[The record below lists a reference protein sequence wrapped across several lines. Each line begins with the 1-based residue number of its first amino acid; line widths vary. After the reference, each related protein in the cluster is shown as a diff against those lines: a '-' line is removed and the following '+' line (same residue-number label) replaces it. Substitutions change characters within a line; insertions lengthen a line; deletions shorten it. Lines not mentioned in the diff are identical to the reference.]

1 MSSGVRTDQTRTE
14 IVVES
19 AADPL
24 RLVTHLA
31 RSGLFDDYVV
41 YERPDL
47 WTFAGGVAGEVI
59 LEPGV
64 VRSRWLDA
72 PSPASAGPAHAPDP
86 LDPLDPLH
94 ALDPLD
100 PVDRFDEPWSGR
112 PAAAL
117 EAALRTAPWP
127 AWNAYGWIAFEF
139 AALAPAGR
147 LAHLVVP
154 RTEVRVEAGRALVV
168 SMDAEEAERVAEL
181 LSGQVV
187 PGSPSSPSPVDVRTG
202 GDLYRSRVA
211 QAISEI
217 DAGLYEKVIVSRRLP
232 IPFPVDVVATY
243 ACGRAANTPARSFLL
258 DLEGFQAAGFSPEV
272 LAGVDGHGTVT
283 TQPLAGTRAFGQG
296 ENVDSRTRHELEN
309 DPKEIFEHA
318 VSVRASQ
325 DELYRVCVPGTVRVT
340 GFMAVKER
348 GSVQHLGSSVSG
360 ELAPGRTGW
369 DALDALFPGVTAS
382 GIPKPAAVDAIARL
396 EEPRGLY
403 AGAVLA
409 VSHDGAMDAALV
421 LRAVYSENGRAWLR
435 AGAGIVSGS
444 TPEREY
450 EETCEKLSSIAP
462 YVVPRT

>member
-1 MSSGVRTDQTRTE
+1 MSFGVRTDEMRTE
-14 IVVES
+14 VVVES

-24 RLVTHLA
+24 RLVTRLA
-31 RSGLFDDYVV
+31 GSGLFDDYTV
-41 YERPDL
+41 YERPGL

-64 VRSRWLDA
+64 VRSRW
-72 PSPASAGPAHAPDP
+72 PSSAGA
-86 LDPLDPLH
+86 
-94 ALDPLD
+94 LD
-100 PVDRFDEPWSGR
+100 PVDPAAWVDEPWSGR

-117 EAALRTAPWP
+117 EAALRAAPWP
-127 AWNAYGWIAFEF
+127 VWNAYGWIAFEF
-139 AALAPAGR
+139 AALTPAGR

-168 SMDAEEAERVAEL
+168 SADAEEAERVAEL
-181 LSGQVV
+181 LSGQGT
-187 PGSPSSPSPVDVRTG
+187 PGTPSPSPVDVRPG

-217 DAGLYEKVIVSRRLP
+217 GAGLYEKVIVSRRLP

-258 DLEGFQAAGFSPEV
+258 DLDGFQAAGFSPEV
-272 LAGVDGHGTVT
+272 LVGVDGHGTVT
-283 TQPLAGTRAFGQG
+283 TQPLAGTRAFGRG
-296 ENVDSRTRHELEN
+296 ENADSETRRELES

-325 DELYRVCVPGTVRVT
+325 DELYRVCAPGTVRVT
-340 GFMAVKER
+340 GFMTVKER

-360 ELAPGRTGW
+360 ELTPGRTGW
-369 DALDALFPGVTAS
+369 DALDVLFPGVTAS
-382 GIPKPAAVDAIARL
+382 GIPKAGAIDAIARL

-409 VSHDGAMDAALV
+409 VSQDGAMDAALV

-462 YVVPRT
+462 YVVPRA